1 MITRDF
7 VLRQVQQMV
16 AALSRVMLKR
26 EAMEYHMAQ
35 DILSQTIREIT
46 GSDVEKVRNMTTEE
60 LLNLCSQ
67 NDVFYSDKAVAL
79 ADLLREDG
87 FLQDA
92 VGHFDTATLSWT
104 RSVWLYEAAS
114 AAGGTVPPV
123 WAIKCGEC
131 DIEVLAA
138 LGK

>member
-7 VLRQVQQMV
+7 ILRQVQQMV
-16 AALSRVMLKR
+16 AALSRVMLRR

-35 DILSQTIREIT
+35 DILSQTIQEVT
-46 GSDVEKVRNMTTEE
+46 GSDVEKVRNMTAED
-60 LLNLCSQ
+60 LLDLCSV
-67 NDVFYSDKAVAL
+67 NEVFYSDKAVAL

-92 VGHFDTATLSWT
+92 AGQLDAATLSWT

-114 AAGGTVPPV
+114 SAGGTVPLDLPSR
-123 WAIKCGEC
+123 
-131 DIEVLAA
+131 LAELRA
-138 LGK
+138 LLQSSE